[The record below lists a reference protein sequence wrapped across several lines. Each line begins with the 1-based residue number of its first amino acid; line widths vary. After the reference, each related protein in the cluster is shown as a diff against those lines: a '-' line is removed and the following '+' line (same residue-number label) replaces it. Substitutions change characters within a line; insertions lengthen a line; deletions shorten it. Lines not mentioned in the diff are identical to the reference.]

1 MHMDAPEK
9 SFYVRIYR
17 QKWRAPRSRRTVCAS
32 LRSQNAHGHVTRI
45 ILRENLQ
52 EKCRTPRLR
61 RTVCASLRNRNA
73 HRHVTRAISC
83 ENFKENF
90 RPPRL
95 RCTRLCGPA
104 ACAVETHVDMSQGQ
118 FYARIYRKSA
128 APQDR
133 DAQYVR
139 ACSIELQMGIFK
151 EPFYAR
157 IYRKHAAPEVR
168 RRFCARGASRKSH
181 SMRELT
187 GMPHPRSHSM
197 QEFII
202 GKRCAPEVRSRHAH
216 GHLRKAILCENLQE
230 KNWGGGAPGLNFYR
244 KNPSVWTHCLGK
256 KACES
261 VCLPLLDV
269 LRSSQPP
276 FLSRSTKY
284 CACHEK

>member
-1 MHMDAPEK
+1 MWGFTGKNGAPQDRDAQFVQACVVKTHMDMSQE
-9 SFYVRIYR
+9 SFY
-17 QKWRAPRSRRTVCAS
+17 A
-32 LRSQNAHGHVTRI
+32 
-45 ILRENLQ
+45 NLQ
-52 EKCRTPRLR
+52 EKGRTPRLR
-61 RTVCASLRNRNA
+61 CTVCASLRNRNA

-118 FYARIYRKSA
+118 FYARICRKSA

-181 SMRELT
+181 S
-187 GMPHPRSHSM
+187 
-197 QEFII
+197 
-202 GKRCAPEVRSRHAH
+202 
-216 GHLRKAILCENLQE
+216 
-230 KNWGGGAPGLNFYR
+230 
-244 KNPSVWTHCLGK
+244 
-256 KACES
+256 
-261 VCLPLLDV
+261 
-269 LRSSQPP
+269 
-276 FLSRSTKY
+276 
-284 CACHEK
+284 